1 MHYTINHLTKNTT
14 IQQEQKLVLAAQQNV
29 ERFGVLYDLY
39 HAQIFRYVYS
49 KVGNQQLTADLTSQ
63 VFLKAML
70 GIKKY
75 QFRGIPFAA
84 WLYRIA
90 SNEVNM
96 YYRKAKKEQTIEI
109 NEQIISDIIDDT
121 QLKNS
126 DINQIKLIAALNQLT
141 DQQTHLIDL
150 RFFEKLSFMEIGAI
164 VGITTDNAKTKVYRV
179 LKKLKAIIES
189 NSNDWKKEEIRFI
202 GQQQ

>member
-1 MHYTINHLTKNTT
+1 M
-14 IQQEQKLVLAAQQNV
+14 AAQQNV
-29 ERFGVLYDLY
+29 EQFGVLYDLY
-39 HAQIFRYVYS
+39 YAQIFRYVYS
-49 KVGNQQLTADLTSQ
+49 KVGSQQLTADLTSQ

-75 QFRGIPFAA
+75 QFRGVPFTA

-126 DINQIKLIAALNQLT
+126 DINQTKLIAALNQLT

-150 RFFEKLSFMEIGAI
+150 RFFEKLSFMEVGAI

-189 NSNDWKKEEIRFI
+189 NSNDWTK
-202 GQQQ
+202 